1 MYRFLPFNFIQIPTY
16 ADSYKF
22 LHFGVEITTS
32 KKNPV
37 SHIIQ
42 NHWKTQLYY
51 ELFSFNLT
59 VKYIQL
65 YNFCLWN
72 CPWTHNAYRLA
83 VRKAF
88 LFQMLGDTY
97 IFTLPGK
104 VSLWQKFQNDVL
116 FGNMNMDVSPY
127 ILKFKFF
134 FKILVLQWLFGFML
148 VSYSQKVKWHTFP
161 NRIIYSFFIETQ
173 HIL

>member
-1 MYRFLPFNFIQIPTY
+1 MYRFLPLNFIQIPTY

-32 KKNPV
+32 KKNPI

-65 YNFCLWN
+65 HNVCLWN
-72 CPWTHNAYRLA
+72 CLWTRNAYRLA
-83 VRKAF
+83 VRKVF
-88 LFQMLGDTY
+88 LFQMLGDTH

-116 FGNMNMDVSPY
+116 FGNMNMDSPLTY
-127 ILKFKFF
+127 
-134 FKILVLQWLFGFML
+134 WNSNSSSRYLFYNDCLDLCWFL
-148 VSYSQKVKWHTFP
+148 IVRRWNDIASQTGLSIHF
-161 NRIIYSFFIETQ
+161 S
-173 HIL
+173 